1 MMKPLLMATL
11 CHRGRLFTE
20 TIGDLQSAMSILFL
34 LVTNALLNRKGQPI
48 IQVGLL
54 WIPHSIEAGL
64 FVSNV
69 CSVAMLF
76 FLNCFFETVLICE
89 ALSDPTVSTGGF
101 IRCIELWL
109 SFAPCMCV
117 FCIVRC
123 VNMFCCGKLC
133 ALVLSLCD
141 FTFYSCK
148 GDDDIKIQRRHIKLG
163 NKELKKQFATTD
175 RWAAGTEATE
185 LLSTEFHPNVAL
197 TNTKWSG
204 KNSSTWWLVWH
215 MALCTQS
222 PLSFWLLPVSND
234 KRENSFRWK
243 IEGKSGEKLWN
254 TVLLS
259 GVLILLDC
267 VWLS

>member
-1 MMKPLLMATL
+1 MHLEAVLL
-11 CHRGRLFTE
+11 
-20 TIGDLQSAMSILFL
+20 
-34 LVTNALLNRKGQPI
+34 
-48 IQVGLL
+48 
-54 WIPHSIEAGL
+54 
-64 FVSNV
+64 
-69 CSVAMLF
+69 
-76 FLNCFFETVLICE
+76 CE
-89 ALSDPTVSTGGF
+89 ALPDLTVSIGGF
-101 IRCIELWL
+101 IPCIKRWL

-123 VNMFCCGKLC
+123 VICFVVACKLC
-133 ALVLSLCD
+133 TLVLSLCD
-141 FTFYSCK
+141 LTFYSCK
-148 GDDDIKIQRRHIKLG
+148 GDDDIKIQRRHIKQG
-163 NKELKKQFATTD
+163 NNELKRQFATTD

-185 LLSTEFHPNVAL
+185 LFSAEFHPNVAL
-197 TNTKWSG
+197 TQAKWSG

-215 MALCTQS
+215 MALCLQS
-222 PLSFWLLPVSND
+222 PLSFWLLPVLNE